1 MSDEKPSVEVQTK
14 ATRPPQLSA
23 DEKRLLGVRRIQKS
37 GKPEFRRQE
46 SWRYKKLDPS
56 WRRPKGIDSKMRLKK
71 GGRPKS
77 VEIGYG
83 SPSQIRGRS
92 AAGHEEVMVF
102 NVEDMSK
109 VALTQVVRIAH
120 VVGKRKRAEIVE
132 KARSL
137 GLYVVNPGSVDE
149 VES

>member
-1 MSDEKPSVEVQTK
+1 MSDEKPSVEVQAK
-14 ATRPPQLSA
+14 AIRPPQLSSH
-23 DEKRLLGVRRIQKS
+23 EKRLLSVRKIQKS

-46 SWRYKKLDPS
+46 SWRYKRVDAS

-92 AAGHEEVMVF
+92 AAGYEEVTVF

-109 VALTQVVRIAH
+109 VTLTQVVRIAH
-120 VVGKRKRAEIVE
+120 VVGKRKRVGIIE
-132 KARSL
+132 KAQSL
-137 GLYVVNPGSVDE
+137 GLYVVNPGRVDE

>member
-1 MSDEKPSVEVQTK
+1 MSDEKASAEVQTK
-14 ATRPPQLSA
+14 AARPPQLSP
-23 DEKRLLGVRRIQKS
+23 DEKKLLTVRRIQKS

-46 SWRYKKLDPS
+46 SWRYRRVHS
-56 WRRPKGIDSKMRLKK
+56 NWRRPKGIDSKMRLKL

-83 SPSQIRGRS
+83 SPSQIRGRN
-92 AAGHEEVMVF
+92 AAGHDEVIVF
-102 NVEDMSK
+102 NIGDMSK
-109 VALTQVVRIAH
+109 VALTQVIRIAH
-120 VVGKRKRAEIVE
+120 VVGKRKRAEIIE

-137 GLYVVNPGSVDE
+137 GLYIVNPGSVDE

>member
-1 MSDEKPSVEVQTK
+1 MSDEKPSVEVQAK
-14 ATRPPQLSA
+14 AIRPPQLSSH
-23 DEKRLLGVRRIQKS
+23 EKRLLSVRRIQKS

-46 SWRYKKLDPS
+46 SWRYKRVDSS

-83 SPSQIRGRS
+83 SPNQIRGRS
-92 AAGHEEVMVF
+92 AAGYEEVTVF

-109 VALTQVVRIAH
+109 VTLTQVVRIAH
-120 VVGKRKRAEIVE
+120 VVGKRKRVGIIE
-132 KARSL
+132 KAQSL
-137 GLYVVNPGSVDE
+137 GLYVVNPGRVDE

>member
-1 MSDEKPSVEVQTK
+1 MSDEKANVEVQTK
-14 ATRPPQLSA
+14 AARPPQLSS
-23 DEKRLLGVRRIQKS
+23 DEKKLLTVRRIQKS

-46 SWRYKKLDPS
+46 SWRYMRVHSS
-56 WRRPKGIDSKMRLKK
+56 WRRPKGIDSKMRLKL

-83 SPSQIRGRS
+83 SPRQIRGRS
-92 AAGHEEVMVF
+92 AAGYDEVMVF
-102 NVEDMSK
+102 NIRDMSK
-109 VALTQVVRIAH
+109 VALTQVIRIAH
-120 VVGKRKRAEIVE
+120 VVGKRKRADIIE

-137 GLYVVNPGSVDE
+137 GLYIVNPGSVDE